1 MHPSQVMVLCDGWQQ
16 HADRHSIIHR
26 RRLNRFVRT
35 PYCLL
40 IRAKPMQT
48 LVNIYGDKASGIHDD
63 GVPFKSSRM
72 P

>member
-1 MHPSQVMVLCDGWQQ
+1 MNPPQIIVLCDERQQ
-16 HADRHSIIHR
+16 HADKYSIIDLP
-26 RRLNRFVRT
+26 RLNRFVRT

-48 LVNIYGDKASGIHDD
+48 LVNIYGDKDSDIQDD
-63 GVPFKSSRM
+63 CFPFKSSRM